1 MSLPVRAAPE
11 RLPETDTQAPLGGL
25 WIRETNYNNPASSRS
40 SNEYVLA

>member
-11 RLPETDTQAPLGGL
+11 KLTETDKQAHLGGL
-25 WIRETNYNNPASSRS
+25 RIRETNYNNPASSRS